1 MSLTKDER
9 ALLLALAAHTVA
21 DGNNEATA
29 KISALAHALDA
40 AATGDVKPAEP
51 SKSAITTGAD
61 ALKSVGRGS

>member
-9 ALLLALAAHTVA
+9 ALLLALAAHAVA

-40 AATGDVKPAEP
+40 AAIGDVKPVEP

>member
-9 ALLLALAAHTVA
+9 ALLLALAAYAVA

-40 AATGDVKPAEP
+40 ESTGDVAPPEP
-51 SKSAITTGAD
+51 SKSSVTTGAA
-61 ALKSVGRGS
+61 ALESVGRGS